1 MIQDY
6 TAIDIETTGLDPKL
20 EKMIEVG
27 AVKVRNGQITD
38 CFESLVQP
46 GRKLSETITKLT
58 GITDETLKGA
68 PEPKEVIPK
77 LLDFLGEDILL
88 GHSIMF
94 DYSFLKRAAVN
105 LGFAFEKKGID
116 TLKIARAK
124 LQNLESRRLD
134 FLCNYYKIPHQAHRA
149 MEDAKA
155 ASILY
160 GKLAEEFYEERL
172 FTPVTLVY
180 KAKREGPITVQQKER
195 LYKLIEAHKL
205 IIDYDIDKLTRN
217 EANRIA
223 DKIILQYGRLE
234 K

>member
-46 GRKLSETITKLT
+46 GRKLSETIIKLT
-58 GITDETLKGA
+58 GITDETLKDA

-105 LGFAFEKKGID
+105 LGFVFEKRGID

-134 FLCNYYKIPHQAHRA
+134 FLCDYYKIPHQAHRA

>member
-58 GITDETLKGA
+58 GITDETLKDA

-105 LGFAFEKKGID
+105 LGFVFEKRGID

-134 FLCNYYKIPHQAHRA
+134 FLCDYYKIPHQAHRA

-172 FTPVTLVY
+172 FTPVTLIY

>member
-46 GRKLSETITKLT
+46 GRKLSETIIKLT
-58 GITDETLKGA
+58 GITDETLKDA

-105 LGFAFEKKGID
+105 LGFVFEKRGID

-134 FLCNYYKIPHQAHRA
+134 FLCDYYKIPHQAHRA

-172 FTPVTLVY
+172 FTPVTLIY